1 MSEQAWRAHYDRAV
15 TRLHAAGIA
24 TTPDHEAGARRY
36 VALRREWDPRLA
48 ALAAYLV
55 YDWDAIA
62 PADRAEN
69 G

>member
-1 MSEQAWRAHYDRAV
+1 V
-15 TRLHAAGIA
+15 TRLRAAGIA
-24 TTPDHEAGARRY
+24 TAPDHEAGARRY
-36 VALRREWDPRLA
+36 VALRREWDPCIA